1 MGMSPP
7 STFGELGD
15 TTFLRQCFSQFLQ
28 NIAGGFLSRFY
39 RPPGGSIDALDGPPG
54 MIDSPGGKIVFC
66 GENHTGEHNSE
77 LPCEPREESPVDLF
91 PRGSTAIEHHGRN
104 ERRWE

>member
-1 MGMSPP
+1 
-7 STFGELGD
+7 
-15 TTFLRQCFSQFLQ
+15 
-28 NIAGGFLSRFY
+28 
-39 RPPGGSIDALDGPPG
+39 